1 MTQKGLKSQMEI
13 GSFSRG
19 KKGEENCMKKKTRK
33 RSRPYETK

>member
-1 MTQKGLKSQMEI
+1 MEI